1 MVTANLIGLMEE
13 FIKGTTV
20 MIKNTVKGFTHG
32 QMVEYIKVDSQME
45 NNMVKEFI
53 NSKMDSK
60 FTAYGSKV
68 KKV

>member
-1 MVTANLIGLMEE
+1 MSGKMEE
-13 FIKGTTV
+13 FIKEITV
-20 MIKNTVKGFTHG
+20 MTKNTDKVFTPG
-32 QMVEYIKVDSQME
+32 QMVEYTKADSQME

-53 NSKMDSK
+53 NSKMDNK